1 MAVRKLALVLWVLVT
16 ALALFLAIHFAGNA
30 SCVFEKLFAMDRP
43 QVTTG

>member
-16 ALALFLAIHFAGNA
+16 ALALFLAIHFAGNVP
-30 SCVFEKLFAMDRP
+30 CVFEKLFALDRT

>member
-30 SCVFEKLFAMDRP
+30 SCVFEKLFALEGTE
-43 QVTTG
+43 VTTG